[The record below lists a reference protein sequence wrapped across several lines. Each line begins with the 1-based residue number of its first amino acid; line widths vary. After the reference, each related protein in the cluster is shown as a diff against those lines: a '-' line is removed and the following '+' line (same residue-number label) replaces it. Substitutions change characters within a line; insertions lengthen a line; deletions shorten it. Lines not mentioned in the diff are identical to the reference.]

1 VRSGREREA
10 DVRDGVTDRE
20 EIATGDE
27 RALVLAARR
36 GDLDAY
42 AELVRRHQHA
52 AVRAARAMGAGD
64 WAEDAAQEAF
74 VSAWHALD
82 RFAEDRRF
90 RPWLVAIVVNKVR
103 NRQRHWRRRDAIVQ
117 RVGAR
122 LGPQEPPPSDEVAEQ
137 VERRRRLTEALS
149 RLPEQQ
155 RLVVTF
161 RYLMEL
167 SEDETASALGWP
179 RGSVKSR
186 LSRALEKLHADPAV
200 RALLTGEERA

>member
-1 VRSGREREA
+1 VH
-10 DVRDGVTDRE
+10 DGVTDRE
-20 EIATGDE
+20 QIAAADE

-90 RPWLVAIVVNKVR
+90 RPWLVAIVVNEVR
-103 NRQRHWRRRDAIVQ
+103 NRQRLWRRREIIVQ
-117 RVGAR
+117 RVGGR
-122 LGPQEPPPSDEVAEQ
+122 LGPQEPLPSDEVAEQ
-137 VERRRRLTEALS
+137 VERRRRLGEAMS
-149 RLPEQQ
+149 RLPEKQ

-167 SEDETASALGWP
+167 TEDETASALGWP

-200 RALLTGEERA
+200 RALLRGEEEA

>member
-10 DVRDGVTDRE
+10 DVHDGVTDRE
-20 EIATGDE
+20 EIATADE
-27 RALVLAARR
+27 RRLVLAARR

-90 RPWLVAIVVNKVR
+90 RPWLVAIVVNEVR
-103 NRQRHWRRRDAIVQ
+103 NRHRHRRRRDAIVQ

-122 LGPQEPPPSDEVAEQ
+122 LGPQEPPLSDAEQ

-186 LSRALEKLHADPAV
+186 LFRALEKLHADPAV
-200 RALLTGEERA
+200 RALLTGEEGA

>member
-1 VRSGREREA
+1 VRRVGEREG
-10 DVRDGVTDRE
+10 DVHDGVTDPAR
-20 EIATGDE
+20 IATAEE
-27 RALVLAARR
+27 RALVLAARA

-90 RPWLVAIVVNKVR
+90 RPWLVAIVVNEVR
-103 NRQRHWRRRDAIVQ
+103 NRQRLWRRRDVIVH
-117 RVGAR
+117 RAVESLR
-122 LGPQEPPPSDEVAEQ
+122 PQEPPPSEELAEQ
-137 VERRRRLTEALS
+137 SERRRRLAEALS
-149 RLPEQQ
+149 RLPEKQ
-155 RLVVTF
+155 RVVVTF

-167 SEDETASALGWP
+167 TEEETASALGWP

-200 RALLTGEERA
+200 RALLGGEEA

>member
-1 VRSGREREA
+1 VRSGRKREA
-10 DVRDGVTDRE
+10 DVQDGVTDRE
-20 EIATGDE
+20 ELATADE
-27 RALVLAARR
+27 RGLVLAARR

-64 WAEDAAQEAF
+64 WAEDAAQEGF

-90 RPWLVAIVVNKVR
+90 RPWLVAIVVNEVR
-103 NRQRHWRRRDAIVQ
+103 NRQRLWRRREVIVQ

-137 VERRRRLTEALS
+137 IERRHRLTEALS
-149 RLPEQQ
+149 RLPEKQ

-167 SEDETASALGWP
+167 TEDETASALGWP

-200 RALLTGEERA
+200 RALLRGEEEA